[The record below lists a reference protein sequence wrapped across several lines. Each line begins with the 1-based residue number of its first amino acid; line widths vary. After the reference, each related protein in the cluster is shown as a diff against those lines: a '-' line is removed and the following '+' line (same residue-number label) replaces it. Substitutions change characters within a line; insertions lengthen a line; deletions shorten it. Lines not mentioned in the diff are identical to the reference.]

1 MILPTDPCLT
11 MTSSITADDLERC
24 EDALRIASAHGTWD
38 TALAAKIRSL
48 VGEDLAAVVLV
59 SLNLQSKARAKL
71 GEGIWWCTERSL
83 SQATPAPVAELK
95 ARWMNSSSVLD
106 GCCGLGADTMAI
118 AKHMG
123 SAEVQVT
130 AVDSDPMMVAMATEN
145 LRMNV
150 QPAQSQVAVRQDDV
164 ATVSIATDATVHLDP
179 DRRDDSGRKVRP
191 EDYSPSWDV
200 VEQILDRCAAGIVKL
215 APAAVIEDRP
225 ERHRLWISLGGSV
238 REQTLLTGQ
247 AIDRAATCF
256 GHPLIA
262 ASRTAVLVRA
272 DGSAAT
278 YTGDGD
284 SQTGRRVEKPMEY
297 LADPDAAIRAAG
309 LTESFAG
316 QYGYDMIGGPSGF
329 LTGDTAIE
337 SDLAICEPVIWSGAC
352 DDRKLRK
359 TLRSMNCY
367 PWRVKTRGVSQNPN
381 VLEKRYRQCGE
392 RPVTLWIG
400 KGSRRQFAALT
411 ERPNA
416 PWPTGPG

>member
-1 MILPTDPCLT
+1 MISPI
-11 MTSSITADDLERC
+11 SADDLERC
-24 EDALRIASAHGTWD
+24 EDALRIAAAHGTWD

-48 VGEDLAAVVLV
+48 IGDDLAAVVLV

-95 ARWMNSSSVLD
+95 ARWMDSGSVLD

-118 AKHMG
+118 AKNIG
-123 SAEVQVT
+123 SADAPVT
-130 AVDSDPMMVAMATEN
+130 AVDNDPMMVAMATEN
-145 LRMNV
+145 LRINV
-150 QPAQSQVAVRQDDV
+150 PSAGSQVAVRQDD
-164 ATVSIATDATVHLDP
+164 IAAVPIAADATVHLDP
-179 DRRDDSGRKVRP
+179 DRRDDVGRKVRP
-191 EDYSPSWDV
+191 ADYSPSWDI
-200 VEQILDRCAAGIVKL
+200 VERILDRCAAGIVKL
-215 APAAVIEDRP
+215 APAAVIEDCT

-238 REQTLLTGQ
+238 REQTLLTRQ

-256 GHPLIA
+256 GHPLIE
-262 ASRTAVLVRA
+262 ASRTAVLVRP

-278 YTGDGD
+278 YTGDSD
-284 SQTGRRVEKPMEY
+284 SQVGRWVEKPMQY

-316 QYGYDMIGGPSGF
+316 QYGHDMIGGPSGF

-400 KGSRRQFAALT
+400 KGTRRQFAALS
-411 ERPNA
+411 ERPKA
-416 PWPTGPG
+416 PWPAGPG

>member
-1 MILPTDPCLT
+1 MISPI
-11 MTSSITADDLERC
+11 SADDLERC

-38 TALAAKIRSL
+38 SDLAAKIRSL

-95 ARWMNSSSVLD
+95 ARWMNSRSVLD
-106 GCCGLGADTMAI
+106 GCCGLGADTLAI
-118 AKHMG
+118 AKMVG
-123 SAEVQVT
+123 SADVQVT
-130 AVDSDPMMVAMATEN
+130 AVDSDPMMVAMTREN
-145 LRMNV
+145 LRMNL
-150 QPAQSQVAVRQDDV
+150 QPARPQVAVRHDDV
-164 ATVSIATDATVHLDP
+164 AAVPIAADATVHLDP
-179 DRRDDSGRKVRP
+179 DRRDDRGRKVRP
-191 EDYSPSWDV
+191 EDYSPPWAV
-200 VEQILDRCAAGIVKL
+200 VERILDRCAAGIVKL

-225 ERHRLWISLGGSV
+225 QRHRLWVSLGGSV

-247 AIDRAATCF
+247 AIDRAAACF
-256 GHPLIA
+256 GHPLIE
-262 ASRTAVLVRA
+262 ASRTAVLVRP
-272 DGSAAT
+272 DGSAVT
-278 YTGDGD
+278 YTVAGD
-284 SQTGRRVEKPMEY
+284 SQAGRRVEKPMQY

-316 QYGYDMIGGPSGF
+316 QYGYDLLGGPSGF

-352 DDRKLRK
+352 DDRRLRK

-381 VLEKRYRQCGE
+381 MLEKRYRQCGE

-400 KGSRRQFAALT
+400 KGPRRQFAALT
-411 ERPNA
+411 VPADSPRSDR
-416 PWPTGPG
+416 

>member
-1 MILPTDPCLT
+1 
-11 MTSSITADDLERC
+11 MTAPITADDLERC

-48 VGEDLAAVVLV
+48 VGENLAAIVLV

-71 GEGIWWCTERSL
+71 GQGIWWCTERSL

-95 ARWMNSSSVLD
+95 ARWMNSGSVLD
-106 GCCGLGADTMAI
+106 GCCGLGADTLAI
-118 AKHMG
+118 AKRVG
-123 SAEVQVT
+123 SADVQVT
-130 AVDSDPMMVAMATEN
+130 AVDSDPMMVAMTTEN
-145 LRMNV
+145 LRINV
-150 QPAQSQVAVRQDDV
+150 QPARSTVAVRHDDV
-164 ATVSIATDATVHLDP
+164 AAVPIAADATVHLDP

-200 VEQILDRCAAGIVKL
+200 VERILDRCAAGIVKL

-225 ERHRLWISLGGSV
+225 QRHRLWISLGGSV

-247 AIDRAATCF
+247 AIDRAAMCF
-256 GHPLIA
+256 GHPVTD
-262 ASRTAVLVRA
+262 ASRTAVLVRP
-272 DGSAAT
+272 DGSAVT
-278 YTGDGD
+278 YTLDGD
-284 SQTGRRVEKPMEY
+284 SQAGRRVEKPMEY

-329 LTGDTAIE
+329 LTGDNAIG

-359 TLRSMNCY
+359 TLRSMNCH

-400 KGSRRQFAALT
+400 KGLRRQFAALT

>member
-1 MILPTDPCLT
+1 MIAPI
-11 MTSSITADDLERC
+11 SADDLERC
-24 EDALRIASAHGTWD
+24 EDALRIALAHGTWD

-71 GEGIWWCTERSL
+71 GDGIWWCTERSL

-95 ARWMNSSSVLD
+95 ARWMNSGSVLD
-106 GCCGLGADTMAI
+106 GCCGLGADTLAI
-118 AKHMG
+118 AKRVG
-123 SAEVQVT
+123 SGDVPVT
-130 AVDSDPMMVAMATEN
+130 AVDRDPMMVAMTTEN

-150 QPAQSQVAVRQDDV
+150 QSTVTQVAVRCDDV
-164 ATVSIATDATVHLDP
+164 ATVPIAADATVHLDP
-179 DRRDDSGRKVRP
+179 DRRDDAGRKVRP
-191 EDYSPSWDV
+191 EDYSPTWDV
-200 VEQILDRCAAGIVKL
+200 VEEILDRCAAGIVKL

-238 REQTLLTGQ
+238 REQTLLTRQ
-247 AIDRAATCF
+247 AIDRAAACF
-256 GHPLIA
+256 GHPLIE
-262 ASRTAVLVRA
+262 ASRTSVVVRTDGGAV
-272 DGSAAT
+272 T

-284 SQTGRRVEKPMEY
+284 DRAGRRVEKPLDY

-316 QYGYDMIGGPSGF
+316 QHGYSMIGGPSGF

-381 VLEKRYRQCGE
+381 VLEKRYRPCGE

-400 KGSRRQFAALT
+400 KGSRRQFAAMSVPQASGH
-411 ERPNA
+411 RHR
-416 PWPTGPG
+416 